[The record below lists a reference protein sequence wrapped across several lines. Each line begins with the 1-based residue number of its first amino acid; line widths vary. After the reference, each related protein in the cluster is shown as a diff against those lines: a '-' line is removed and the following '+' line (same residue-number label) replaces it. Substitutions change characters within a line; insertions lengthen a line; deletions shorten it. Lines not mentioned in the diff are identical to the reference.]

1 MNKIDIVLQQ
11 ALGYMHLFQLW
22 FSQGICPVVGLLGHM
37 IVLFL
42 VFLTNTSKVE
52 RIGLQILPHTLYSPD
67 LSPTN
72 YHFFRHLDDFLQ
84 GKCLHNQQEFEN
96 AF

>member
-37 IVLFL
+37 AVLFL
-42 VFLTNTSKVE
+42 VFKG
-52 RIGLQILPHTLYSPD
+52 IFILFSMVAVSIYI
-67 LSPTN
+67 PTN
-72 YHFFRHLDDFLQ
+72 SGRWGQRWERGHMYTCD
-84 GKCLHNQQEFEN
+84 
-96 AF
+96 